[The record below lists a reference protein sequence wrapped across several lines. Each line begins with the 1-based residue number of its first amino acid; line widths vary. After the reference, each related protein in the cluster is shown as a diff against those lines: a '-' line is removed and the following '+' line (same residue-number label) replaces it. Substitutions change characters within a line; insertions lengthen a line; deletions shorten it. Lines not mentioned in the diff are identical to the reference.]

1 MKATSPVTHT
11 AWQVSIAAY
20 LASRLNDVIPAEWAE
35 WLPALGFNNADEAI
49 LVAVVAV
56 TAPVLSWLKGRG
68 IRIAQ
73 TRRDGKHVWLD
84 ENETDGSHE

>member
-11 AWQVSIAAY
+11 AWQVSIAAAIAMQVDDLIPLDLTGNIIGGMSGEEVI
-20 LASRLNDVIPAEWAE
+20 LA
-35 WLPALGFNNADEAI
+35 
-49 LVAVVAV
+49 AVVAV